1 MSNTDRAGTL
11 FVSRRFWLFPVL
23 GAGAL
28 LLAACATPVSSP
40 QAIQRLDPADLAR
53 IDAARPGRPLSLDEI
68 VQQSRFV
75 PPPILI
81 ETLRSTGTHHAL
93 TPSEAIRLRERGVA
107 PEVLDALADAHQRWV
122 QDQATAEKV
131 RRDTE
136 QAAALDRARAE
147 AERARRAAY
156 PPVYA
161 PYGDPFYG
169 YPFGYPG
176 RARFGGMGWGIQ
188 IRR

>member
-1 MSNTDRAGTL
+1 M
-11 FVSRRFWLFPVL
+11 SRRFWLFPVL
-23 GAGAL
+23 GAL
-28 LLAACATPVSSP
+28 LLAACTTPVSSP
-40 QAIQRLDPADLAR
+40 QAIQRLDPAELAR

-93 TPSEAIRLRERGVA
+93 TPSQAIRLRQQGVA

-147 AERARRAAY
+147 AERAVHRGARATHRSRITSYRPPRSRTSSLIRKPTRLRSRR
-156 PPVYA
+156 PVGGCE
-161 PYGDPFYG
+161 PS
-169 YPFGYPG
+169 
-176 RARFGGMGWGIQ
+176 RARA
-188 IRR
+188 

>member
-1 MSNTDRAGTL
+1 MKHRAL
-11 FVSRRFWLFPVL
+11 PLPAL
-23 GAGAL
+23 GAVVL
-28 LLAACATPVSSP
+28 LMSACAAPVAPP
-40 QAIQRLDPADLAR
+40 QSILRLDPAELAR
-53 IDAARPGRPLSLDEI
+53 IEAARPGRPLSLDEI
-68 VQQSRFV
+68 VRQSRVV

-93 TPSEAIRLRERGVA
+93 TPSQAIRLREQGVA
-107 PEVLDALADAHQRWV
+107 LEVLDELNAAHERWAR
-122 QDQATAEKV
+122 DQATAEKV

-147 AERARRAAY
+147 VERARRAYY
-156 PPVYA
+156 PPVYS
-161 PYGDPFYG
+161 PYSDPFYG

-176 RARFGGMGWGIQ
+176 RARFGGIGWGIQ

>member
-1 MSNTDRAGTL
+1 MQHRAL
-11 FVSRRFWLFPVL
+11 QFPALTAAV
-23 GAGAL
+23 L
-28 LLAACATPVSSP
+28 LLAACATPVAPP
-40 QAIQRLDPADLAR
+40 QSIQRLDPAELAR
-53 IDAARPGRPLSLDEI
+53 IDAARPGRPLTLGEI
-68 VQQSRFV
+68 VQQSRVV

-93 TPSEAIRLRERGVA
+93 TPSQAIRLREQGVA
-107 PEVLDALADAHQRWV
+107 PEVLDALVDAQERWAR
-122 QDQATAEKV
+122 DQATAEKV

-156 PPVYA
+156 PVYS
-161 PYGDPFYG
+161 PYSDPFYG

-176 RARFGGMGWGIQ
+176 RAGFGGIGWGIQ

>member
-23 GAGAL
+23 GAL
-28 LLAACATPVSSP
+28 LLAACTTPVSSP
-40 QAIQRLDPADLAR
+40 QAIQRLVPAELAR

-93 TPSEAIRLRERGVA
+93 TPSQAIRLRQQGVA

-147 AERARRAAY
+147 AERASRAAY

-169 YPFGYPG
+169 YPG
-176 RARFGGMGWGIQ
+176 RPRFGGIGWGIQ

>member
-1 MSNTDRAGTL
+1 MKHRALQFLLPG
-11 FVSRRFWLFPVL
+11 VVV
-23 GAGAL
+23 
-28 LLAACATPVSSP
+28 LLAACATPVAPP
-40 QAIQRLDPADLAR
+40 QSILRLDPAELAR

-68 VQQSRFV
+68 VQQSRVV

-81 ETLRSTGTHHAL
+81 QTLRSTGTHHAL
-93 TPSEAIRLRERGVA
+93 SPSQAIRLREQGVA
-107 PEVLDALADAHQRWV
+107 PEVLDALAEAQERWAR
-122 QDQATAEKV
+122 DQATAEKV

-147 AERARRAAY
+147 AERARRAYY
-156 PPVYA
+156 PPVYS
-161 PYGDPFYG
+161 PYSDPFYG

-176 RARFGGMGWGIQ
+176 RAGFGGIGWGIQ